1 VTVAEAFFLASVAT
15 YLAGAGLAP
24 APALVGVAEPEKTTD
39 LPAIVLS
46 LEATSRANPGVGGG
60 AEVVV
65 GVLPT
70 EASID
75 LANPVL
81 PEEPTFSLLDATR
94 RTLILPHGG
103 LVKQDGS
110 DPGSAPLEPGDIT
123 VLVAGAPRTIV
134 AGTPGANEVRAD
146 GRIGVLTFG
155 AALPA
160 TGIVRV
166 TYSLGQ
172 WERRVERIAGTLR
185 LDVCAAAAGDVAAIS
200 DAAIEALLAPTARQ
214 QIRRL
219 LSLAPVS
226 LGSIGASEPSPKLR
240 RRSARLIFTFEREVN
255 RPESSGGIIDRV
267 ATTSRLADGRTPPG
281 VIPQSS
287 ETFTIPA

>member
-1 VTVAEAFFLASVAT
+1 MTVAEAFFLASVAT
-15 YLAGAGLAP
+15 YLTGANLAP
-24 APALVGVAEPEKTTD
+24 PPVLVGVAEPAQTTD
-39 LPAIVLS
+39 LPAVVLS

-60 AEVVV
+60 AELVV

-70 EASID
+70 EVSID

-81 PEEPTFSLLDATR
+81 PEERTFSLLDAPR

-110 DPGSAPLEPGDIT
+110 DPGNAPLEAGDVT
-123 VLVAGAPRTIV
+123 VLVAGTPRAVV
-134 AGTPGANEVRAD
+134 AGTPGADEVRAD
-146 GRIGVLTFG
+146 GRVGVLSFG

-166 TYSLGQ
+166 TYFLGQ

-185 LDVCAAAAGDVAAIS
+185 LDVCAAAVGDVAAIS
-200 DAAIEALLAPTARQ
+200 DAALEALLAPAARQ

-226 LGSIGASEPSPKLR
+226 LGSIGAPEVSPKLR
-240 RRSARLIFTFEREVN
+240 RRSARLAFTFEREVN
-255 RPESSGGIIDRV
+255 RPESSGGIIDRIAV
-267 ATTSRLADGRTPPG
+267 TSRLGDGGTPPG
-281 VIPQSS
+281 VTPQST
-287 ETFTIPA
+287 EPFTIPA